1 MFKSSGKKESKDI
14 ADLANKKNQI
24 EQGTKIKG
32 DIVTHGN
39 IRLDGEIEGNILS
52 ESKVVLGTSCKMT
65 GNLKAQNAEISGEVK
80 GEIEISELLILKPT
94 AVISGQIKSTKM
106 VVEEGA
112 VFNGTCNM
120 GAVVKNIKSDNG
132 NQQGRAEKSA

>member
-1 MFKSSGKKESKDI
+1 MFSSSKKEKEV

-32 DIVTHGN
+32 DIITHGN
-39 IRLDGEIEGNILS
+39 IRLDGEIDGNILS
-52 ESKVVLGTSCKMT
+52 ESKVVLGASCKMV

-80 GEIEISELLILKPT
+80 GVIEVSELLILTST
-94 AVISGQIKSTKM
+94 AVITGDIKATKM
-106 VVEEGA
+106 RVDEGA

>member
-1 MFKSSGKKESKDI
+1 MFKSSGNKDNKDV

-52 ESKVVLGTSCKMT
+52 ESKVVLGASCKMT
-65 GNLKAQNAEISGEVK
+65 GNLKAQNAEVSGDVK

-94 AVISGQIKSTKM
+94 AIITGEIKATKM

-112 VFNGTCNM
+112 IFNGTCNM
-120 GAVVKNIKSDNG
+120 GAVVKNIKSENG

>member
-1 MFKSSGKKESKDI
+1 MFNSSSDKKKSTAE
-14 ADLANKKNQI
+14 LANKKNQI

-39 IRLDGEIEGNILS
+39 IRLDGEIEGNIFS
-52 ESKVVLGTSCKMT
+52 ESKVVLGAACKMS
-65 GNLKAQNAEISGEVK
+65 GNMKAQNAEISGAVN
-80 GEIEISELLILKPT
+80 GEIEVSELLILKPT
-94 AVISGQIKSTKM
+94 AVITGEIKAAKM

-120 GAVVKNIKSDNG
+120 GAVVKNIKSENDK
-132 NQQGRAEKSA
+132 QGRSEKSA

>member
-1 MFKSSGKKESKDI
+1 MFSSSKKEKEV

-32 DIVTHGN
+32 DIITHGN
-39 IRLDGEIEGNILS
+39 IRLDGEIDGNILS
-52 ESKVVLGTSCKMT
+52 ESKVVLGASCKMV

-80 GEIEISELLILKPT
+80 GEIEIADLLVLKPT
-94 AVISGQIKSTKM
+94 AIISGQIKSTKM

>member
-1 MFKSSGKKESKDI
+1 MFKSSSKKESKDI

-39 IRLDGEIEGNILS
+39 IRLDGEIEGNIFS
-52 ESKVVLGTSCKMT
+52 ESKVVLGASCKMT

-94 AVISGQIKSTKM
+94 AVISGQIKSAKM

-112 VFNGTCNM
+112 IFNGTCNM
-120 GAVVKNIKSDNG
+120 GAVVKNIKSENG